1 VTNDELDK
9 AFLAL
14 VEGGELDRILRQLRN
29 KWDGVPRETV
39 LNAVRDAA
47 SEVVRRAKSGQT
59 IANLPGLIRTIA
71 HRQLI
76 RGWEDIEA
84 ADRAQGAIELQATHP
99 EIWRHDETRVAKIER
114 AADYVRTLV
123 PKIESENYRATLYA
137 MLDAAEEGDQLQ
149 PKQLAEQ
156 MACSPNTASKWMERA
171 PLRLLPVMEDA
182 GYTSFEELLNMPTP
196 QHADDDTDQDEELDD
211 D

>member
-1 VTNDELDK
+1 VTDDELDK
-9 AFLAL
+9 AFLEL
-14 VEGGELDRILRQLRN
+14 VEGGELDRILRQLRH
-29 KWDGVPRETV
+29 KWNGAPRETV

-47 SEVVRRAKSGQT
+47 TELVQRAKSGQKIT
-59 IANLPGLIRTIA
+59 NVPGLIRTIA
-71 HRQLI
+71 DRQLI

-84 ADRAQGAIELQATHP
+84 ADGARGAIELQATHP

-123 PKIESENYRATLYA
+123 PKIESESYRATLYA
-137 MLDAAEEGDQLQ
+137 MLDAAVDGHQLQ

-156 MACSPNTASKWMERA
+156 MGCSPNTASKWMERA
-171 PLRLLPVMEDA
+171 PQRLLPFMEDA
-182 GYTSFEELLNMPTP
+182 GYTSFEELLNMTAP
-196 QHADDDTDQDEELDD
+196 QHSDDDTDQDEELDD